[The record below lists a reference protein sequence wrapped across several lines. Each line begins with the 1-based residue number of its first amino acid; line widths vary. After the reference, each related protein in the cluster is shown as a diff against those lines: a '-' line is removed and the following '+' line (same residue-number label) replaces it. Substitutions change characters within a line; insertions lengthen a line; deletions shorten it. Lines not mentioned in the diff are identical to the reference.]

1 MKKIIISTLLM
12 ISTSAFAVQYESGRF
27 VGTKKDTNME
37 CSLTVDL
44 SADGDYAENDE
55 VIYSLRPAYRS
66 TPDVNCPGEHK
77 RYVGFQVNDED
88 NKEIEICV
96 SLDNKFMEYTYNE
109 FNSNNV
115 LIDQYTCVIEQKVNQ

>member
-1 MKKIIISTLLM
+1 MKKIIIITLLM

-27 VGTKKDTNME
+27 VGTTKDTNKQ

-44 SADGDYAENDE
+44 SADGDYAKNNN
-55 VIYSLRPAYRS
+55 VIYSLLPAYRS

-77 RYVGFQVNDED
+77 RYVGFQVNGEE

-96 SLDNKFMEYTYNE
+96 SLNNEFMEFKYTE
-109 FNSNNV
+109 IDSNSIMV
-115 LIDQYTCVIEQKVNQ
+115 DHYTCVIEQRVN